1 MENERRHR
9 TMTDA
14 DLEVLAE
21 KISQKHSCRF
31 PPDVQT
37 GDLMFVKDLI
47 GIYKETRS
55 EVIKWV
61 VRGVVYGTLLLI
73 AIGGY
78 FKLRE

>member
-9 TMTDA
+9 AMTDA

-21 KISQKHSCRF
+21 KISQKHCCRF

-47 GIYKETRS
+47 SIYKETRS

-78 FKLRE
+78 FKMKE